1 MTEYAPRAVV
11 ESPFLISQKMV
22 FHGQTLGLR
31 DRAGRRIL
39 HFIKRTRKAVG
50 IVDCFWRATS
60 STWQPLLT
68 QGAETTHTAFGFVNF
83 FRTSRRASVNEFS
96 SSAPPFEPRP
106 SRFLLGNRI
115 GVTFPAVSA
124 SDEKSIYVMRRP
136 HPPGSLS

>member
-50 IVDCFWRATS
+50 IVDCFWPGDIQHVAAAPDPGRRNHTHGLWLRQFLS
-60 STWQPLLT
+60 NLPESKRKRVLL
-68 QGAETTHTAFGFVNF
+68 E
-83 FRTSRRASVNEFS
+83 RT
-96 SSAPPFEPRP
+96 PFEPRP

-115 GVTFPAVSA
+115 G
-124 SDEKSIYVMRRP
+124 
-136 HPPGSLS
+136 